1 MPLDDG
7 ACLHLRYAALP
18 ELPMRS
24 TSGADVMLTEECSS
38 PSVFFFYPRTGVP
51 GQTPGL
57 GFRGEEWDSIPGA
70 RGCTPQSCGF
80 RDLHAEFR
88 AFGVEVFGVSTNSPE
103 HQREFRERNHVPFH
117 FLSDEKLELTR
128 ALKLPT
134 FEFPVESGGPNTLL
148 QRMAWYIEPD
158 LAGVPRI
165 VKVWYPVFPP
175 DQNAANVL
183 GWLRDRMRIVCRPK
197 IVSDQ
202 GFIEGELRKHWSDPK
217 IWSRGHV
224 YDADQLPALVAK
236 VDGEP
241 AGLLTYAFLPET
253 DECEVVTLSSREE
266 TRGVGTLL
274 LDRVVEIAR
283 RQGCSRVF
291 LTTGNE
297 NVHALGFYQR
307 RGWRLA
313 ALHAGSL
320 ARARAAKPGIPI
332 VAPNGIPIRDELEL
346 ELPLR

>member
-1 MPLDDG
+1 MPIDDG
-7 ACLHLRYAALP
+7 ACLHLARAALP
-18 ELPMRS
+18 SIALTS
-24 TSGADVMLTEECSS
+24 TSGAGVDLSGFGAATVL
-38 PSVFFFYPRTGVP
+38 FFYPRTGVP
-51 GQTPGL
+51 NQPPSL
-57 GFRGEEWDSIPGA
+57 GFAGEEWDSIPGA

-80 RDLHAEFR
+80 RDLYAEFR
-88 AFGVEVFGVSTNSPE
+88 GLGIEVFGVSTNSPD
-103 HQREFRERNHVPFH
+103 HQREFRERTHIPFQI
-117 FLSDEKLELTR
+117 LSDERLELTR
-128 ALKLPT
+128 RLKLPT
-134 FEFPVESGGPNTLL
+134 FEFPVESGGPNTLI
-148 QRMAWYIEPD
+148 QRMAWYVEPD

-175 DQNAANVL
+175 DKNAADVL
-183 GWLRDRMRIVCRPK
+183 AWLRERKRIKCRSK
-197 IVSDQ
+197 TAQDQ
-202 GFIEGELRKHWSDPK
+202 GFVEVELRKHWADCK

-224 YDADQLPALVAK
+224 YNAGQLPALVAE
-236 VDGEP
+236 VDGLP
-241 AGLLTYAFLPET
+241 VGLLTYSLLEQT
-253 DECEVVTLSSREE
+253 GECEVVTLSSREE

-283 RQGCSRVF
+283 RQGCLRVF

-320 ARARAAKPGIPI
+320 ARARAAKPGIPV